1 MGGEVNHNL
10 DNVHSFILWHQF
22 TRLITLSDLSFLQG
36 LTPSHSWSLALSTT
50 SSGSV
55 RYYFYYC
62 CCCLEKYLDEQES
75 FCNPVILSGKSI
87 CTCTSS
93 GEGLRSIWGLGAW
106 VYLCSR
112 VGCISLQILSKYD
125 ISHCSTN
132 LPIQSFQYCFDSCAW
147 LAIFEFPP
155 NFYFPSNSEFEL
167 RTLSP
172 WILYVSLLTFLS
184 LPASTLVPSTS
195 NLNIIFFSIQN

>member
-1 MGGEVNHNL
+1 MNKK
-10 DNVHSFILWHQF
+10 FFAIPF
-22 TRLITLSDLSFLQG
+22 TLSLK
-36 LTPSHSWSLALSTT
+36 ST
-50 SSGSV
+50 
-55 RYYFYYC
+55 
-62 CCCLEKYLDEQES
+62 
-75 FCNPVILSGKSI
+75 

-93 GEGLRSIWGLGAW
+93 ALQWGGVGIYLRSRCLSVFVFLSGMYFTSNI
-106 VYLCSR
+106 V
-112 VGCISLQILSKYD
+112 QIYD
-125 ISHCSTN
+125 ISYCSTN

-155 NFYFPSNSEFEL
+155 NFYFPSNSGFEL

-184 LPASTLVPSTS
+184 LPASTLVAYTS

>member
-10 DNVHSFILWHQF
+10 DDVHSFILRYQF
-22 TRLITLSDLSFLQG
+22 TLLIPLSDLSILQG

-87 CTCTSS
+87 CTCTSR
-93 GEGLRSIWGLGAW
+93 GQRLRSI
-106 VYLCSR
+106 
-112 VGCISLQILSKYD
+112 
-125 ISHCSTN
+125 
-132 LPIQSFQYCFDSCAW
+132 
-147 LAIFEFPP
+147 
-155 NFYFPSNSEFEL
+155 
-167 RTLSP
+167 
-172 WILYVSLLTFLS
+172 
-184 LPASTLVPSTS
+184 
-195 NLNIIFFSIQN
+195 

>member
-1 MGGEVNHNL
+1 MLTHLKRVTRFKPNKYMFGRCPSDWKNARVK
-10 DNVHSFILWHQF
+10 ILLLLLLLLSRSIWMNKKVFEIPF
-22 TRLITLSDLSFLQG
+22 TRSVK
-36 LTPSHSWSLALSTT
+36 ST
-50 SSGSV
+50 
-55 RYYFYYC
+55 
-62 CCCLEKYLDEQES
+62 
-75 FCNPVILSGKSI
+75 

-93 GEGLRSIWGLGAW
+93 GDWSGSIWGLGSW
-106 VYLCSR
+106 VYLCSH

-184 LPASTLVPSTS
+184 LPASTLVAYTS